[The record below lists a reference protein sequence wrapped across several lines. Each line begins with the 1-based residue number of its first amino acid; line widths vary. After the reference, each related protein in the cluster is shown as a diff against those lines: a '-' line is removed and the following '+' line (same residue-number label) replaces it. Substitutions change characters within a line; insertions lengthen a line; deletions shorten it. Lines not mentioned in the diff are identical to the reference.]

1 MHRLPHPA
9 ALARPDSLPF
19 RRIRA
24 ACLRFLA
31 GCLAAAATGP
41 LAAATLSVTVNDA
54 AGAAV
59 PEAVVFVMPASGR
72 VPAGPPRPA
81 VVEQINREFVPFV
94 LPVQVGASVTFPNR
108 DSVRHHVYSFSPARV
123 FDIKLYTGV
132 PANPVVFDK
141 PGPVVLGCN
150 IHDWMVG
157 FVYAVETPWFGRTAA
172 NGATSIELPAGD
184 YEVRVWHPWQRG
196 DIARERVK
204 VDAAATRATLRI
216 DLAPPA
222 SAQRR

>member
-1 MHRLPHPA
+1 ML
-9 ALARPDSLPF
+9 LSGLVQ
-19 RRIRA
+19 
-24 ACLRFLA
+24 
-31 GCLAAAATGP
+31 
-41 LAAATLSVTVNDA
+41 AATLSVTVNDA
-54 AGAAV
+54 AGKPV

-72 VPAGPPRPA
+72 PPAGAPRPA
-81 VVEQINREFVPFV
+81 VVEQVNREFVPFV
-94 LPVQVGASVTFPNR
+94 VPVQVGASVSFPNR
-108 DSVRHHVYSFSPARV
+108 DTIRHHVFSFSPAKV
-123 FDIKLYTGV
+123 FDLKLYTGV

-157 FVYAVETPWFGRTAA
+157 FVYAVETPWFGRTAG
-172 NGATSIELPAGD
+172 NGGTAIELPAGE

-196 DIARERVK
+196 DVARERVK
-204 VDAAATRATLRI
+204 VDAAAGRATVRI

>member
-1 MHRLPHPA
+1 MRRLPHPA

-24 ACLRFLA
+24 TCLRLLA
-31 GCLAAAATGP
+31 GCLAAAAAGP

-108 DSVRHHVYSFSPARV
+108 DSVRHHV
-123 FDIKLYTGV
+123 
-132 PANPVVFDK
+132 
-141 PGPVVLGCN
+141 
-150 IHDWMVG
+150 
-157 FVYAVETPWFGRTAA
+157 
-172 NGATSIELPAGD
+172 
-184 YEVRVWHPWQRG
+184 
-196 DIARERVK
+196 
-204 VDAAATRATLRI
+204 
-216 DLAPPA
+216 
-222 SAQRR
+222 